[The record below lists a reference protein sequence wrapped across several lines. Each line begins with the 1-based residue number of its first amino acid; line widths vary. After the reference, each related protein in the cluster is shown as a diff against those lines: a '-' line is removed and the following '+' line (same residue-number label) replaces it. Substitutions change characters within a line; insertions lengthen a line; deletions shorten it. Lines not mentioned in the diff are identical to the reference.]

1 MQRPF
6 LLDDIEI
13 FLVLVADVLDAE
25 RGVGHHGKG
34 DPQFRLVVGSDA
46 VLNAYTRQDGGEG
59 VCYEGMLRTSLL
71 GVRREWR
78 VDEGYI
84 RGGHS

>member
-1 MQRPF
+1 MQCPF
-6 LLDDIEI
+6 LLDNIEI
-13 FLVLVADVLDAE
+13 FLVLVAEVLDVE
-25 RGVGHHGKG
+25 CGVGHHGKG

-46 VLNAYTRQDGGEG
+46 VLNPYMHQDGREG
-59 VCYEGMLRTSLL
+59 VCYEGMLRTLLL
-71 GVRREWR
+71 GVRYEWH